1 MTEKLRVYQLA
12 KELRVSSREV
22 MWALTQL
29 GEPAKNHMSTFEPAL
44 VDGIKGQLRIPVEK
58 KPAPEPQ
65 EQAPAPAAPIEAQD
79 RAPAAAGPPA
89 PEPAAE
95 PQAAEPQAAGPQ
107 AAGPQVGAHAP
118 APALAPEEDL
128 TRRPGLRAKTRREK
142 VRAAE
147 GARAAERR
155 ARRSRGRTRLID
167 LQLEGGR
174 PKHIIIEGPLTVGNL
189 AQRLDS
195 RPTELIRRLIARGV
209 MAGISQE
216 IEGHVAA
223 ELAAEMGF
231 EVEERAGHAA
241 AEEALLQAPAA
252 EAGEEKARG
261 PVVTVMGHVDHGKT
275 SLLDAIRETNVTAQE
290 AGGITQHIGASVV
303 EKGGRRIVF
312 LDTPGHEAFTAM
324 RARGA
329 QVTDIAIVVVAAD
342 DGVMPQTVEAINHAR
357 AARVPIMIALN
368 KVDKPN
374 VNIDRAKKQ
383 LGDLGLTPED
393 WGGDTVCVHVS
404 AKQRTGIDEL
414 LEMVGLVAD
423 MQELKARYGGPAR
436 GTIIEAQVD
445 RGRGPVATVIV
456 REGTLEV
463 GDAFVAGQHWGRVRA
478 MLDDRGRR
486 LRRAPPS
493 TAVVVLG
500 FTDVPAAGDELVV
513 VGDEKRARDIA
524 EMRQV
529 RRKRSDLE
537 VQGRV
542 RLDRLFAEFKAG
554 KMKELNL
561 ILKGDVQGSV
571 EAVAQALE
579 KLDKED
585 LRIRVIHSG
594 VGTISESDVMLAAAS
609 GAIIIGFNVRPDA
622 NARRAA
628 EAEHV
633 DVRAYQIIYD
643 AIDDVRKALE
653 GMLEP
658 EKREVTIGRA
668 EVRAA
673 FKVPRVGQVAGCYV
687 TDGKIARSARVRVL
701 RDGAPIHDGPIVSL
715 KRFKDD
721 AREVTSG
728 YECGIGVGDFQDVQV
743 GDVLE
748 AYAVEEVRP

>member
-1 MTEKLRVYQLA
+1 
-12 KELRVSSREV
+12 
-22 MWALTQL
+22 
-29 GEPAKNHMSTFEPAL
+29 
-44 VDGIKGQLRIPVEK
+44 
-58 KPAPEPQ
+58 
-65 EQAPAPAAPIEAQD
+65 
-79 RAPAAAGPPA
+79 
-89 PEPAAE
+89 
-95 PQAAEPQAAGPQ
+95 
-107 AAGPQVGAHAP
+107 
-118 APALAPEEDL
+118 
-128 TRRPGLRAKTRREK
+128 
-142 VRAAE
+142 
-147 GARAAERR
+147 
-155 ARRSRGRTRLID
+155 
-167 LQLEGGR
+167 
-174 PKHIIIEGPLTVGNL
+174 
-189 AQRLDS
+189 
-195 RPTELIRRLIARGV
+195 
-209 MAGISQE
+209 
-216 IEGHVAA
+216 
-223 ELAAEMGF
+223 
-231 EVEERAGHAA
+231 
-241 AEEALLQAPAA
+241 
-252 EAGEEKARG
+252 
-261 PVVTVMGHVDHGKT
+261 
-275 SLLDAIRETNVTAQE
+275 
-290 AGGITQHIGASVV
+290 
-303 EKGGRRIVF
+303 
-312 LDTPGHEAFTAM
+312 
-324 RARGA
+324 
-329 QVTDIAIVVVAAD
+329 
-342 DGVMPQTVEAINHAR
+342 
-357 AARVPIMIALN
+357 
-368 KVDKPN
+368 
-374 VNIDRAKKQ
+374 
-383 LGDLGLTPED
+383 
-393 WGGDTVCVHVS
+393 
-404 AKQRTGIDEL
+404 
-414 LEMVGLVAD
+414 
-423 MQELKARYGGPAR
+423 
-436 GTIIEAQVD
+436 
-445 RGRGPVATVIV
+445 
-456 REGTLEV
+456 
-463 GDAFVAGQHWGRVRA
+463 
-478 MLDDRGRR
+478 
-486 LRRAPPS
+486 
-493 TAVVVLG
+493 
-500 FTDVPAAGDELVV
+500 
-513 VGDEKRARDIA
+513 
-524 EMRQV
+524 MRQM

-668 EVRAA
+668 EVRVA